1 VTEMITGIDLV
12 KQQLRIAS
20 GEPLGLHQDEVRFE
34 GHAIECRLNA
44 EDHKHSFKPSPGLVT
59 DYLPPGGPGVR
70 IDSHLKVGYIIPPY
84 YDSLLAKLICWGQTR
99 KEAISRVARALDEV
113 RIDGVSTTI
122 PFHRQLVQHP
132 EFSLGRVNTRFV
144 HDVLGY

>member
-1 VTEMITGIDLV
+1 
-12 KQQLRIAS
+12 
-20 GEPLGLHQDEVRFE
+20 
-34 GHAIECRLNA
+34 
-44 EDHKHSFKPSPGLVT
+44 
-59 DYLPPGGPGVR
+59 
-70 IDSHLKVGYIIPPY
+70 
-84 YDSLLAKLICWGQTR
+84 
-99 KEAISRVARALDEV
+99 VARALDEV